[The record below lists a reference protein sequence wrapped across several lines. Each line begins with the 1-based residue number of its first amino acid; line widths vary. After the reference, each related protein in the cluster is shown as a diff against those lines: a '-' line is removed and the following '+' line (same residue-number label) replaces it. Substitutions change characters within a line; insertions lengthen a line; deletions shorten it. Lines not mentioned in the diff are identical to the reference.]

1 MNRGLHELVNVVFDR
16 VSLSFIFRVYVC
28 RHNSLSK
35 DWRKMIGKLVTLP
48 DLEGEP
54 VGLIIGKLPRSF
66 ISDES
71 RDAWEVL
78 YSGEDG
84 DYFFESEMIEV
95 TDGYTN

>member
-1 MNRGLHELVNVVFDR
+1 
-16 VSLSFIFRVYVC
+16 
-28 RHNSLSK
+28 
-35 DWRKMIGKLVTLP
+35 MIGKLVTLP
-48 DLEGEP
+48 DIEGEP
-54 VGLIIGKLPRSF
+54 VGLIIGKLSKNF